1 MRFPPHILDEI
12 RERVPISTVVGR
24 AVTWDQ
30 RKSQPT
36 KGDYWACCPFHN
48 EKTPSFHCDDRR
60 QRYHCFGCGAT
71 GDIFRFLTE
80 REGYPFPEAVEQ
92 LAAEAG
98 VPLPKA
104 DPKQAAA
111 EQERASLGDWMEEAA
126 TFYENHLRRP
136 AGRAALDYALGR
148 GFRDATLLQ
157 FRFGYAPNQRDALLR
172 HLVAKGATPQELA
185 QAGLITMPEDGRAPY
200 DRMRD
205 RLIIPIC
212 DRRGRVIGFGGRSL
226 TADREPKYLNSP
238 ESSLFSKRRTL
249 YNWHLAREPAH
260 RSGQIIVVEGY
271 LDAIAVFQAGV
282 QSVVAALGTA
292 FTEEQITALWQ
303 LADEPVLCFDGD
315 KAGRAAAFRAIDR
328 MLPLLSAGKSFRLVF
343 LPEGQDPDD
352 LIKASGRDAFLD
364 EVQSARPLH
373 DILWEREVE
382 RTRLD
387 TPERRARLDARI
399 DELIAEIKDQRVAKA
414 YRFTL
419 RLKLN
424 DLLRG
429 QTERAVRGLSAG
441 AAAAR
446 AARLK
451 RPVGITAPKF
461 TLTDDRI
468 ERSLLG
474 LSVHLPELFD
484 TFLERIMAIDLA
496 SEALARFRASLQQK
510 LAGQGGLT
518 AGDVALPDPA
528 QSGPPP
534 QDEALVQ
541 ALLRDSGTS
550 EMPTLDAGGLDARS
564 LDSEPSDAG
573 PNEAGTSDAGHEAHF
588 AAILADIYGPL
599 VDGER
604 RPDALHA
611 LLPILTIGLPQHL
624 LIKLFEGLLARLEL
638 RDMRREYEQ
647 EVADIG
653 DELSAADEDRL
664 MALLRDIQ
672 RRGEEIDRHEH
683 VISEHLAVMRKS
695 NAV

>member
-12 RERVPISTVVGR
+12 RERLPISTVVGR
-24 AVTWDQ
+24 RVTWDQ
-30 RKSQPT
+30 RKSQPA

-92 LAAEAG
+92 LAGEAG
-98 VPLPKA
+98 VALPKP
-104 DPKQAAA
+104 DPKQAAI
-111 EQERASLGDWMEEAA
+111 EKERASLADWVEEAA
-126 TFYENHLRRP
+126 QFYEKHLRQP

-157 FRFGYAPNQRDALLR
+157 FRFGYALNERDALLR
-172 HLVAKGATPQELA
+172 HLVNKGATPSELA
-185 QAGLITMPEDGRAPY
+185 EAGLVTLPEDGRAPY

-205 RLIIPIC
+205 RLIIPIS

-238 ESSLFSKRRTL
+238 ESSLFSKRRVL
-249 YNWHLAREPAH
+249 FNWHQAREPAH

-271 LDAIAVFQAGV
+271 LDAIAVFQAGF

-303 LADEPVLCFDGD
+303 LADEPILCFDGD

-328 MLPLLSAGKSFRLVF
+328 MLPVLSAGKSFRFSF

-364 EVQSARPLH
+364 EIQSARPLH
-373 DILWEREVE
+373 DVLWEREVE
-382 RTRLD
+382 GALLD
-387 TPERRARLDARI
+387 TPERRARFEARI
-399 DELIAEIKDQRVAKA
+399 DDLIGQIQDQRVAKA

-419 RLKLN
+419 RLKLT
-424 DLLRG
+424 DLFRG
-429 QTERAVRGLSAG
+429 PKEAVIRGVPARH
-441 AAAAR
+441 AAAT

-468 ERSLLG
+468 ERALLG
-474 LSVHLPELFD
+474 LSIHLPELFD
-484 TFLERIMAIDLA
+484 TFLERIMSIELA
-496 SEALARFRASLQQK
+496 SEPLVRFRASLQQK
-510 LAGQGGLT
+510 LVGKGQDLGT
-518 AGDVALPDPA
+518 DVDALGAAEGSDMSSQSAPDSA
-528 QSGPPP
+528 FS
-534 QDEALVQ
+534 AML
-541 ALLRDSGTS
+541 
-550 EMPTLDAGGLDARS
+550 
-564 LDSEPSDAG
+564 SDV
-573 PNEAGTSDAGHEAHF
+573 
-588 AAILADIYGPL
+588 YGAV

-604 RPDALHA
+604 KPDALYN
-611 LLPILTIGLPQHL
+611 LMPILTIGPPQHL
-624 LIKLFEGLLARLEL
+624 LKDLFEGLLARLEL
-638 RDMRREYEQ
+638 RDMRREYAQ

-653 DELSAADEDRL
+653 DELNETDEERL

-672 RRGEEIDRHEH
+672 RRGEEIDRNEQ
-683 VISEHLAVMRKS
+683 VISEHLTVMRKS
-695 NAV
+695 ASL